1 MNSTNA
7 ERVNLPIRKSLRVES
22 CGDPMNFRARGQT
35 AVETVSGYALQK
47 LRLELV
53 RSVSDLLL
61 NSTHGSNDN
70 DRSINI
76 VRPSHLPA
84 SA

>member
-1 MNSTNA
+1 M
-7 ERVNLPIRKSLRVES
+7 NLPIRELLLAKSPA
-22 CGDPMNFRARGQT
+22 DAMTFHARWQT

-53 RSVSDLLL
+53 HPVSELLFA
-61 NSTHGSNDN
+61 STHRSNNN
-70 DRSINI
+70 DRNLNLL
-76 VRPSHLPA
+76 RASHLPV

>member
-1 MNSTNA
+1 MNSINT
-7 ERVNLPIRKSLRVES
+7 ERMNLLIRESLRAES
-22 CGDPMNFRARGQT
+22 CSDPIDFRARWQT
-35 AVETVSGYALQK
+35 ALETVSGYTLQK
-47 LRLELV
+47 LRLELAP
-53 RSVSDLLL
+53 SVSDLLL

-76 VRPSHLPA
+76 VRPSHLSV